1 MVPKGSESVKYFESA
16 KVVRLKLVRDV
27 SKHIKRGN
35 PWVFADVVEKLKV
48 PDGSYAILSGTKG
61 EVLAHGFY
69 STSTNLAF
77 RVVTLGDKKLS
88 DDTVVRRIRRAIDNK
103 KHLLTLE
110 NKCLRV
116 LNGEGDELPGVVADF
131 YDGVLV
137 LKLDGTAAEAF
148 WKKEAIAEYFMEQEV
163 IPVSCVYFKRKN
175 KEEEK
180 GLILAGKCDNLTDL
194 EFLEHGVKFRTNI
207 IDAAKTGFFLDQ
219 RENRNFIRSVAKDH
233 TLLNLF
239 GYTGGFSV
247 YAGLGGA
254 KHVTTVDIAPHAIK
268 ASSLN
273 WDINLL
279 SPELHNAV
287 CEDAFAFVENA
298 QKEKKTWDIVIT
310 DPPSFAPNQK
320 ARETAKEAYIK
331 IFADSLKLVR
341 DGGFFA
347 ASSCSGHISFDE
359 FMEIVQEALSKSR
372 RRGKVMLVKGQPED
386 HPFPMAL
393 TEMRYL
399 KFVYLQTFRD

>member
-1 MVPKGSESVKYFESA
+1 MKYFEA
-16 KVVRLKLVRDV
+16 GKTIRLKLVRDV

-35 PWVFADVVEKLKV
+35 PWVFADAVEKVKA
-48 PDGSYAILSGTKG
+48 PDGSYAILAGTKG
-61 EVLAHGFY
+61 EVLAWGYY
-69 STSTNLAF
+69 SPTTNLAF
-77 RVVTLGDKKLS
+77 RALTLGDRKFS
-88 DDTVVRRIRRAIDNK
+88 DDTVERRIQRAIENK
-103 KHLLTLE
+103 KHLLTRE

-116 LNGEGDELPGVVADF
+116 LNGEGDELPGVVADY

-137 LKLDGTAAEAF
+137 LKLDGTASEAF
-148 WKKEAIAEYFMEQEV
+148 WKKESFAEFFMAQMEL
-163 IPVSCVYFKRKN
+163 PVTCVYFKRKN

-180 GLILAGKCDNLTDL
+180 GMILAGACDNLTEL

-219 RENRNFIRSVAKDH
+219 RENRNFIRSVSKDK

-254 KHVTTVDIAPHAIK
+254 KKVTTVDIAPHAIK
-268 ASSLN
+268 ASTLN
-273 WDINLL
+273 WEINLL
-279 SPELHNAV
+279 SPELHEAV
-287 CEDAFAFVENA
+287 CEDAFKFVETA
-298 QKEKKTWDIVIT
+298 HAEKKLWDIVIT

-320 ARETAKEAYIK
+320 AREAAKEAYIK

-359 FMEIVQEALSKSR
+359 FMDIVQEALSKSR
-372 RRGKVMLVKGQPED
+372 RRGKVILVKGQPED
-386 HPFPMAL
+386 HPFPLAL
-393 TEMRYL
+393 QEMRYL
-399 KFVYLQTFRD
+399 KFVYLQTFKD

>member
-1 MVPKGSESVKYFESA
+1 MKYFEA
-16 KVVRLKLVRDV
+16 GKTIRLKLVRDV

-35 PWVFADVVEKLKV
+35 PWVFSDAVEKVKA
-48 PDGSYAILSGTKG
+48 PEGSYAILAGHKG
-61 EVLAHGFY
+61 EVLAWGYY
-69 STSTNLAF
+69 SPNINLAF
-77 RVVTLGDKKLS
+77 RALTLGDKKFS
-88 DDTVVRRIRRAIDNK
+88 DDTVERRIKRAIDNK

-110 NKCLRV
+110 NKCLRI
-116 LNGEGDELPGVVADF
+116 LNGEGDELPGVVADY
-131 YDGVLV
+131 YDGVVV
-137 LKLDGTAAEAF
+137 LKLDGTASEAF
-148 WKKEAIAEYFMEQEV
+148 WKKEAFAEFFMQQE
-163 IPVSCVYFKRKN
+163 ILPVSCVYFKRKN

-180 GLILAGKCDNLTDL
+180 GLILAGECQNLTDL
-194 EFLEHGVKFRTNI
+194 EFLEHSVKFRTNI

-254 KHVTTVDIAPHAIK
+254 KKVTTVDIAPHAIK
-268 ASSLN
+268 AADHN
-273 WDINLL
+273 WEINLL
-279 SPELHNAV
+279 SPELHEAI
-287 CEDAFAFVENA
+287 CEDAFHFVENA
-298 QKEKKTWDIVIT
+298 HKEKKTWDIVIT

-347 ASSCSGHISFDE
+347 ASSCSGHIGFDE

-372 RRGKVMLVKGQPED
+372 RRGKVLLVKGQPED
-386 HPFPMAL
+386 HPFPLAL
-393 TEMRYL
+393 PEMRYL
-399 KFVYLQTFRD
+399 KFVYLQAFKD